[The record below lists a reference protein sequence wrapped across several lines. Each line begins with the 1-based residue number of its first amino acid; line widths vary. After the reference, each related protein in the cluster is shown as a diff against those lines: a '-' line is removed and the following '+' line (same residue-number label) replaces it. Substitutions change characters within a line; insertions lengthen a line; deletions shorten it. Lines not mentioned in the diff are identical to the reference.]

1 MVEVA
6 AFLLVARS
14 AAWIE
19 IARAG
24 KGVDER
30 LLRGVTSLGLEVV
43 PV

>member
-1 MVEVA
+1 VA
-6 AFLLVARS
+6 AFLVARS

-24 KGVDER
+24 KGVDKR
-30 LLRGVTSLGLEVV
+30 LLRGVTSLLLEVV